1 MMEVLSTGWEAG
13 AHTCMEAR
21 ELREVGKA
29 EGSWVPGGMRYFLV
43 APLAALILP
52 VQNNITC
59 SLVQLPS
66 ILFICEAFTRTQL
79 SRLKS
84 NLCVK

>member
-29 EGSWVPGGMRYFLV
+29 EGSWVTGDMRHFLV
-43 APLAALILP
+43 TPLAALTLP

-66 ILFICEAFTRTQL
+66 ILFICKALTRTQL

-84 NLCVK
+84 NLCC